1 MAGPLAAALAGAVI
15 VHRPTLL
22 AVSFACGAATYVWG
36 RSSRRLNRARMRL
49 EREVQ
54 VNGTGQ
60 EALELA
66 RSAFQKEVHTTVLYG
81 LLAVSA
87 LATSLT
93 DRDLADLPFL
103 LVLVPVAISLRY
115 APRFLAAAR
124 LAEERSL
131 IERRAEEVLAQEELA
146 PLRWSARLAPEELPV
161 IEGFEVGQVYEP
173 GTGAMA
179 GDFYDLYPTTPSR
192 LVAVIGDVAGRGI
205 EPSITAFQVKYLLR
219 VFLRQY
225 RDPAQAVEELNAV
238 LSSQGRPDELV
249 SLCAVVFDQAGG
261 TLRVAS
267 AGHPPAWHWHDGEVR
282 PLRATGPLLAL
293 DPHASYTSRE
303 VGLDAGDVL
312 LLYTDGLAEA
322 RSGEQLFGEER
333 IAGVLRRDPGQDV
346 DTLCKSLLEAA
357 RDFASNPLSDDVA
370 ILAIRRT

>member
-15 VHRPTLL
+15 VHRPILL

-66 RSAFQKEVHTTVLYG
+66 LSAFQKEVHTTVLYG
-81 LLAVSA
+81 LLTVSA

-93 DRDLADLPFL
+93 DRDVADLPFL

-161 IEGFEVGQVYEP
+161 LEGFEVGTVSAP
-173 GTGAMA
+173 GPGPRPGASYA
-179 GDFYDLYPTTPSR
+179 
-192 LVAVIGDVAGRGI
+192 
-205 EPSITAFQVKYLLR
+205 
-219 VFLRQY
+219 
-225 RDPAQAVEELNAV
+225 PA
-238 LSSQGRPDELV
+238 
-249 SLCAVVFDQAGG
+249 
-261 TLRVAS
+261 
-267 AGHPPAWHWHDGEVR
+267 PPAPPR
-282 PLRATGPLLAL
+282 LP
-293 DPHASYTSRE
+293 
-303 VGLDAGDVL
+303 
-312 LLYTDGLAEA
+312 
-322 RSGEQLFGEER
+322 
-333 IAGVLRRDPGQDV
+333 
-346 DTLCKSLLEAA
+346 
-357 RDFASNPLSDDVA
+357 
-370 ILAIRRT
+370 